1 MTPKEMHMKT
11 MKPVTF
17 RFPRFERALE
27 TALFAATTVV
37 VTGGVVA
44 VFVRLGFGLA

>member
-1 MTPKEMHMKT
+1 MTFEDMQMKT

-17 RFPRFERALE
+17 RFPRFERTLE
-27 TALFAATTVV
+27 TALFTATTVV

>member
-1 MTPKEMHMKT
+1 MKT
-11 MKPVTF
+11 MKPLVF
-17 RFPRFERALE
+17 RFSNLARTLE
-27 TALFAATTVV
+27 TVLFTATTVV